1 MNREDIPLNS
11 LHVARGGPPHITRV
25 TGRSRYYEVDGLRY
39 PSVTSVLGKVYPKP
53 ALYNWFAK
61 RGREAMRDYLVEHIG
76 EPISDGLLEEAV
88 AEAKIR
94 PAKDA
99 SEAADLGS
107 QAHDLI
113 SAELLGQ
120 TLPVPPAL
128 EAVMDSF
135 HSWRSDE
142 RLTLVDSETAVV
154 GDGYAGT
161 IDALWQREDGS
172 YLLVDWKTSKGLYQD
187 HSVQVA
193 TYARLL
199 RQHTNV
205 RVDAALVRLGKEEAE
220 WEVLEVEADQCESLD
235 NLWDAAFGFYMALKE
250 NKA

>member
-1 MNREDIPLNS
+1 MNREEIPLNS
-11 LHVARGGPPHITRV
+11 LHVARGGPPYITRV

-53 ALYNWFAK
+53 ALYNWFAR
-61 RGREAMRDYLVEHIG
+61 RGREAMRDHLAAHLG
-76 EPISDGLLEEAV
+76 EPISEGLLDDAV
-88 AEAKIR
+88 AEAKLR
-94 PAKDA
+94 PSKDA

-113 SAELLGQ
+113 SAELLGEAE
-120 TLPVPPAL
+120 PVPPAL

-135 HSWRSDE
+135 HAWQADE

-172 YLLVDWKTSKGLYQD
+172 YLLVDWKTSNGLYQD
-187 HSVQVA
+187 HSVQIS
-193 TYARLL
+193 TYARCL
-199 RQHTNV
+199 RQHTDV
-205 RVDAALVRLGKEEAE
+205 RVDATLVRLGKEQPE

-235 NLWDAAFGFYMALKE
+235 NLWDAAFGFYTALKE